1 VVEARRQARVEGAQP
16 LEEVA
21 EEGVPVVMLLSPTLE
36 ATAGGRPVLVMCP
49 DPSPGRGS
57 VEMLATLARARMH
70 ASAACFLPP
79 SGDAGELVALARSRD
94 VPLVGAG
101 GWRQPWFRARWALAA
116 AVRRGRARWR
126 AAIASGQR
134 EMYRELRRQAGKERL
149 PAELR
154 RRLRDTA
161 HRAYGRSAASASAT
175 GRYPRRLL
183 REPSAF
189 ALPEGALDGAR
200 AEAAALGFVA
210 GTPTV
215 LLEARL
221 RPDLA
226 AAVTSALAD
235 RGYRVIAP
243 PAPSLRLLLF
253 LLCESRFVICAS
265 SDVQQLAYVT
275 NTPSLAVHAT
285 DVFRAYP
292 VRANGLCLLRTA
304 VDLDAGGVMPVAD
317 LVTERAYRPGRT
329 IGYREHSIAE
339 LTAAVEEMAAGVE
352 DGWRESES
360 QTRFRDRA
368 VAAGTALAPLV
379 PSVAAWGPDDGFL
392 GDGRLARIQ
401 ADRLSL
407 EP

>member
-1 VVEARRQARVEGAQP
+1 
-16 LEEVA
+16 
-21 EEGVPVVMLLSPTLE
+21 MTSLSPALD
-36 ATAGGRPVLVMCP
+36 ATAAGCPVLVMRP

-57 VEMLATLARARMH
+57 VEMLATLARARQR

-79 SGDAGELVALARSRD
+79 PGDAGELVALATCRD

-101 GWRQPWFRARWALAA
+101 GWRQPWFRTRWALASA
-116 AVRRGRARWR
+116 ARRGRARWR
-126 AAIASGQR
+126 AAVASGQQ

-161 HRAYGRSAASASAT
+161 HRAYDRSAASAPAAVP
-175 GRYPRRLL
+175 YPRRLL
-183 REPSAF
+183 RDPSSF

-210 GTPTV
+210 GTRTV
-215 LLEARL
+215 LLAAGL

-226 AAVTSALAD
+226 AAVTRLLAG

-253 LLCESRFVICAS
+253 LLCASRFVICAS
-265 SDVQQLAYVT
+265 RDVQQLAYVT

-285 DVFRAYP
+285 DVFAAYP
-292 VRANGLCLLRTA
+292 VRVNGLFLLRTA
-304 VDLDAGGVMPVAD
+304 VDLEAGEVMPLAD
-317 LVTERAYRPGRT
+317 RVSERAYRQVRT
-329 IGYREHSIAE
+329 VGYRDHSIAD
-339 LTAAVEEMAAGVE
+339 LTAAVEEMLAGVE

-368 VAAGTALAPLV
+368 VAAGTAMAPLV
-379 PSVAAWGPDDGFL
+379 PSIAVWGPDAGFL
-392 GDGRLARIQ
+392 GDGRLVRVQ
-401 ADRLSL
+401 ADQMGQVS
-407 EP
+407 

>member
-1 VVEARRQARVEGAQP
+1 VTS
-16 LEEVA
+16 
-21 EEGVPVVMLLSPTLE
+21 LSPALD
-36 ATAGGRPVLVMCP
+36 ASAAGRPVLVMRP

-57 VEMLATLARARMH
+57 VEMLATLARARVR

-79 SGDAGELVALARSRD
+79 RGDAGELVALVTCRD

-101 GWRQPWFRARWALAA
+101 GWRQPWFRTRWALAS

-126 AAIASGQR
+126 AAVASGQR

-154 RRLRDTA
+154 RRLRDAA
-161 HRAYGRSAASASAT
+161 HRAYDRSVAPVPGAVP
-175 GRYPRRLL
+175 YPRRLL

-189 ALPEGALDGAR
+189 ALPDGVLDGVR
-200 AEAAALGFVA
+200 AEAASLGVVD

-215 LLEARL
+215 LLEAGL

-226 AAVTSALAD
+226 AAVTRLLAG
-235 RGYRVIAP
+235 RGYRVIEP
-243 PAPSLRLLLF
+243 RAPSLRLLLF
-253 LLCESRFVICAS
+253 LLCESRFVICATR
-265 SDVQQLAYVT
+265 DVQQLAYVT

-285 DVFRAYP
+285 DVFGAYP
-292 VRANGLCLLRTA
+292 VRTNGLLLLRTA
-304 VDLDAGGVMPVAD
+304 VDLDAGEALPLAE
-317 LVTERAYRPGRT
+317 LLTERAYRQVRSV
-329 IGYREHSIAE
+329 GYRDHSMAD
-339 LTAAVEEMAAGVE
+339 LTAAVQEMLAGVE

-360 QTRFRDRA
+360 QTRFRERA

-379 PSVAAWGPDDGFL
+379 PSIAMWGPDAGFL
-392 GDGRLARIQ
+392 GDGRLARVQ
-401 ADRLSL
+401 ADSLSL